1 MSTLLAT
8 RLKSKRL
15 ELGLSQ
21 KELAEGVCEQ
31 GQISRMEKGKYMPGS
46 DLLYSLSKK
55 MNVTMN
61 YFFDD
66 SVLGETSKLVQFK
79 ELVESFLVKRE
90 YD

>member
-31 GQISRMEKGKYMPGS
+31 GQISRMEKGK
-46 DLLYSLSKK
+46 
-55 MNVTMN
+55 
-61 YFFDD
+61 
-66 SVLGETSKLVQFK
+66 
-79 ELVESFLVKRE
+79 
-90 YD
+90 